1 VSREKLEVLHVGI
14 YRHVDFGTADM
25 AKFLRYMVNLKVRIF
40 FIAVFYYEWIS
51 GSDLKGLFHEELD
64 WAFDDINR

>member
-40 FIAVFYYEWIS
+40 FIAVLNAN
-51 GSDLKGLFHEELD
+51 GSLD
-64 WAFDDINR
+64 PT

>member
-1 VSREKLEVLHVGI
+1 VGI

-40 FIAVFYYEWIS
+40 FYRCFNCERIS

-64 WAFDDINR
+64 WAFDAINRQI